1 MTLTEDVD
9 KMDVPLAPM
18 PAEIEEADFR
28 TELEALIPQLR
39 AFARSLCGQ
48 RDLADDL
55 AQEALMKAW
64 AARAKFQ
71 AGTNL
76 RAWVFIIL
84 RNVFLSQ
91 MRRARFKGDWNQEA
105 AEKML
110 AAPARQVQ
118 QLQMSDMQRALMRL
132 PAAQREA
139 LILVGAG
146 GLAYEEVAEICGCA
160 VGTVKSRVA
169 RARAAL
175 ERVLTDGTCPPRA
188 SCDTAAAAAGDAIL
202 DEVDRLTG
210 K

>member
-1 MTLTEDVD
+1 MLTEDRE
-9 KMDVPLAPM
+9 KMDLPPVPSSTP
-18 PAEIEEADFR
+18 PEEADFR

-55 AQEALMKAW
+55 AQEALLKAW
-64 AARAKFQ
+64 AAREKFQ
-71 AGTNL
+71 IGTNL

-105 AEKML
+105 AERIL
-110 AAPARQVQ
+110 AAPARQMQ
-118 QLQMSDMQRALMRL
+118 QLQMSDLQRALMRL
-132 PAAQREA
+132 PDAQREA

-169 RARAAL
+169 RARVAL
-175 ERVLTDGTCPPRA
+175 ERVLADGTCPPRA
-188 SCDTAAAAAGDAIL
+188 SCDTAAAAAGEAIL
-202 DEVDRLTG
+202 DEVERLIG